1 MGIEAQDQEYPKRLQ
16 GYDHQHRHSH
26 NLKHKLNPI
35 LLVIVT
41 NLVTIFIVTGPF
53 SSLYQS
59 TTTKNPP
66 NDSFN
71 SILQEL
77 NTTKSQLAAS
87 HSLLSDLHHRLN
99 STNLLVQ
106 ALLIDLTTRQQQ
118 EKQYSGLKLGSSN
131 NDDGESSSNE
141 ELNLA
146 IGPYKLPFGYSPRIG
161 SDEIHSPVGAACLRF
176 QDELNQYMS
185 YDIGGECLVDEVF
198 AEMLLLKG
206 CEPLPKRRC
215 HPMSPKGYVEPNQDL
230 QDSLWEIPPDN
241 NIVWDPYS
249 CKSHKCLIERK
260 NNKGYCK
267 DCFDLQGKEKGRWIF
282 DDGGL
287 NFGMDQVLRTKESS
301 GRIRI
306 GLDIGGGTGTF
317 AARMKER
324 NVTIITSTLDLDGP
338 FSNFISSRGLI
349 PIHLSISQKLPF
361 FDNTLDIVHSMEFI
375 GNWIPE
381 TMLEFLLYD
390 VYRVLRPG
398 GVFWLEHFFCFE
410 SQVNGTYVPM
420 FDRVGFIKLKWHA
433 GRKLDHGGV
442 QKNEWYFSAL
452 LEKPVT

>member
-1 MGIEAQDQEYPKRLQ
+1 MGIEAQEEAEYSKKLQ
-16 GYDHQHRHSH
+16 GYDYQHGHSYSH
-26 NLKHKLNPI
+26 TLKHKLNP
-35 LLVIVT
+35 LVLVIVT
-41 NLVTIFIVTGPF
+41 NLVTIYIVTGPF
-53 SSLYQS
+53 SSLYHH
-59 TTTKNPP
+59 PP
-66 NDSFN
+66 HHNNNFN

-87 HSLLSDLHHRLN
+87 HSLLSELHHRLN

-106 ALLIDLTTRQQQ
+106 ALLIDLTTRQQD
-118 EKQYSGLKLGSSN
+118 KQYSRN
-131 NDDGESSSNE
+131 NDGERSSNE

-146 IGPYKLPFGYSPRIG
+146 LASYKLPFGYSQWIG
-161 SDEIHSPVGAACLRF
+161 SDEIHSPIGAVCLRF

-185 YDIGGECLVDEVF
+185 YDIGGECLADEVF
-198 AEMLLLKG
+198 AQMLVSKG

-215 HPMSPKGYVEPNQDL
+215 HPKSPKGFVEPNQDL
-230 QDSLWEIPPDN
+230 QDTLWKIPPDS
-241 NIVWDPYS
+241 NIVWDPYT

-267 DCFDLQGKEKGRWIF
+267 DCFDLQGREKGRWIF

-287 NFGMDQVLRTKESS
+287 DFGIDRVLGTKRSS
-301 GRIRI
+301 STISM

-338 FSNFISSRGLI
+338 FSHFIASRGLI
-349 PIHLSISQKLPF
+349 PIHLSISHRLPF
-361 FDNTLDIVHSMEFI
+361 FENTLDIVHSMEFI
-375 GNWIPE
+375 GNWLPE

-398 GVFWLEHFFCFE
+398 GIFWLEHFFCFG
-410 SQVNGTYVPM
+410 SQVNRTYLPM
-420 FDRVGFIKLKWHA
+420 FDRVGFNRLRWHA
-433 GRKLDHGGV
+433 GRKIDHDGI
-442 QKNEWYFSAL
+442 QKNEWYISAL
-452 LEKPVT
+452 LEKPVI